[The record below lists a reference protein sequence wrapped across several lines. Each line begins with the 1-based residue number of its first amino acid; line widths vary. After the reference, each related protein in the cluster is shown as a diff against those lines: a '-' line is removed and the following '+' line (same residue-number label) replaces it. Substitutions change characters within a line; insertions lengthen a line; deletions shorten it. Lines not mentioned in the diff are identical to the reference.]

1 VQVKALGFDF
11 GRDYE
16 ESPPP
21 EIARAKSRTAR
32 ITSIPAKASSLLV
45 LAPTLRGSV
54 AEAFLAAIAM
64 STKYQATNKDII
76 AAYSKFYGLLL
87 QAGYDSWM
95 DYVLDQ
101 MLYGRDSAFARA
113 VAQGSVEPGA
123 PVLNA
128 LAHDLDKLQD
138 ISVDMRELATYI
150 AEVAPT
156 CGSTF
161 VAAAASPSLKNPI
174 QKGQAEGQVPKVTG
188 IDINGS
194 SATIQQPLSTEEL
207 SHWQSAIASKKAW
220 SEAAPLL
227 VQYYYNYGFGIT
239 SRNSALRWV
248 KGSLEEASDEG
259 STPATSAAPLA
270 CLSAQH
276 EALAANTIRHCEGL
290 RAEHVL
296 VAGPSG
302 SGKSWL
308 LWDATLA
315 IGRERGLR
323 IVDVNGSDPGAI
335 LEAARGCG
343 RYPRIRF
350 ILVADHMDFPLRS
363 DIATDIM
370 AGLSGVGSSGW
381 PSNTLLYM
389 GVNSNATVSSTDPV
403 ISRFGLPIVCQNPKD
418 WDEALITQLMEQTQA
433 SGALPTKPWQEIKA
447 SLDHALPGASIRE
460 ASRHISQLSIAK
472 IK

>member
-1 VQVKALGFDF
+1 
-11 GRDYE
+11 
-16 ESPPP
+16 
-21 EIARAKSRTAR
+21 
-32 ITSIPAKASSLLV
+32 
-45 LAPTLRGSV
+45 
-54 AEAFLAAIAM
+54 M

-87 QAGYDSWM
+87 QAGYDSWT

-101 MLYGRDSAFARA
+101 LLYGRDSAFARA
-113 VAQGSVEPGA
+113 VAQGSLEQGA

-138 ISVDMRELATYI
+138 IAVDMRELATYI

-156 CGSTF
+156 CGNAY
-161 VAAAASPSLKNPI
+161 VAAAASPSLKSSSK
-174 QKGQAEGQVPKVTG
+174 KGLADGQLPKVTG
-188 IDINGS
+188 IDINGQ
-194 SATIQQPLSTEEL
+194 SATIQQPLSAEEL

-259 STPATSAAPLA
+259 STPATAAAPLA
-270 CLSAQH
+270 CLADQH
-276 EALAANTIRHCEGL
+276 EILAANTIRHCEGL
-290 RAEHVL
+290 RA
-296 VAGPSG
+296 
-302 SGKSWL
+302 
-308 LWDATLA
+308 
-315 IGRERGLR
+315 GRERGLR
-323 IVDVNGSDPGAI
+323 IVDVNGSDSGAI

-350 ILVADHMDFPLRS
+350 ILVADHMDFPVRS
-363 DIATDIM
+363 DIAMDLM

-389 GVNSNATVSSTDPV
+389 GVNSNATISSTDPL

-418 WDEALITQLMEQTQA
+418 WDEGLITQLMEQTQA
-433 SGALPTKPWQEIKA
+433 SGALPTKPWHEIKA
-447 SLDHALPGASIRE
+447 SLDQALPGASIRE